1 MLPAFQTGSLKQIT
15 VTVDGTWQTAALRR
29 DWNGKAQAA
38 EPIVA
43 LILNG
48 FGEWA
53 KSDRPLSDGS
63 LTVRLLLAPY
73 DKERCD
79 VGVHFSIGGGG
90 AQNRTTVEP
99 NYRPS
104 IENFTHFRTGRLDSF
119 AIVEGSRIVSF
130 FALFVCRAD
139 VRIGRNGLWNLR
151 PEHRKSV
158 SEPWRSAL
166 SYGRAGNL

>member
-15 VTVDGTWQTAALRR
+15 VTVDGTWHTAALRR
-29 DWNGKAQAA
+29 DWCGRAQAA

-43 LILNG
+43 LTLNG

-53 KSDRPLSDGS
+53 KSDRPLTDGS
-63 LTVRLLLAPY
+63 LTVRLLLGPY
-73 DKERCD
+73 DKERRD
-79 VGVHFSIGGGG
+79 VLVNFSVGGGYSLS
-90 AQNRTTVEP
+90 RTIVEP
-99 NYRPS
+99 DYRPS
-104 IENFTHFRTGRLDSF
+104 IENFAVFRTGQLDSF
-119 AIVEGSRIVSF
+119 ATIEGSRTVSL

-151 PEHRKSV
+151 PKHRELV

-166 SYGRAGNL
+166 SYGRSGKL